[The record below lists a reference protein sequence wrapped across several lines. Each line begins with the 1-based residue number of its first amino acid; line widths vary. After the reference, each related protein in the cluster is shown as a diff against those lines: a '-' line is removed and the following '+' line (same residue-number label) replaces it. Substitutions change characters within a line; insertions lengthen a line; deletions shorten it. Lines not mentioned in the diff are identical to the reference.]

1 MFCAACGNEIS
12 VGERFCSSC
21 GSKIDGTVV
30 PELQA
35 KGVNGRIELF
45 ANKICI
51 RRKGVLGF
59 LTQGLKGDKEIMISS
74 ITSVQFKK
82 AGMLTNGYIQ
92 FAFMGGKEAK
102 EGIFQAV
109 TDENTVMFNMKQ
121 QPDFERIKHELAK
134 RLQAKTALLTASSG
148 ADEIAKLAD
157 LREKGI
163 LTEEEFQQKK
173 KQILGF

>member
-1 MFCAACGNEIS
+1 MS
-12 VGERFCSSC
+12 
-21 GSKIDGTVV
+21 V

-35 KGVNGRIELF
+35 KGVNGQIELF
-45 ANKICI
+45 ANKVRI

-102 EGIFQAV
+102 GGIFQA
-109 TDENTVMFNMKQ
+109 TQDENTVMFNTKQ
-121 QPDFERIKHELAK
+121 QPDFERIKEEVEK
-134 RLQAKTALLTASSG
+134 RIQAKTIPSNASSD

-157 LREKGI
+157 LRDKGI

-173 KQILGF
+173 KQILGL